1 MLCALGNPC
10 YRDWRNVATAA
21 QTRAHRRRRQLSM
34 PAMTSMPA
42 INPPAGANRDRDRDP
57 LIGSTIAGRYK
68 IQACVGA
75 GAMGAVYRAVQSGLG
90 RPVALK
96 VLKRDLAWG
105 GDTVQRFR
113 REAQAM
119 SALNHPNTVRVF
131 DFGATDEGLLYLAME
146 LLEGEP
152 VTDRLMQ
159 HRALSVRESVM
170 YAQQVLRS
178 VGEAHVKGIVHRD
191 LKPDNIFL
199 ARVQGEATPIVK
211 VLDFGIAKAVEGERK
226 IDQFETLDGTVF
238 GTPRYMAPEQAAG
251 KALDPRTDLY
261 AVGIMLYEFLAGQP
275 PFVDADAVVVMA
287 KHIREAPVPL
297 TKVAPDRGIP
307 RSLEAAV
314 SKALEK
320 DPSKRFQS
328 ADEFDQTLGACLP
341 DVERMERNGG
351 QPTLL
356 ERVSMMPE
364 KAGGTRNLLLLT
376 AAAALFGIAGY
387 LVLGSQHSSA
397 TSPAVSVQVPGARLP
412 AFGASELPSNPAS
425 PPTAAAPE
433 TATANAIVNLQTEP
447 SGAEIW
453 RDGTQL
459 GVSPLDVVVASGATT
474 SVSLRKRGYVE
485 HSVELGPNPAQR
497 IVTLTPL
504 PLASAASTRATGP
517 VRVSSPARSGKPT
530 PNQHGKAAPDSAG
543 QRGAPDSPY
552 EKF

>member
-1 MLCALGNPC
+1 MMSHAG
-10 YRDWRNVATAA
+10 
-21 QTRAHRRRRQLSM
+21 LS
-34 PAMTSMPA
+34 T
-42 INPPAGANRDRDRDP
+42 DDP
-57 LIGSTIAGRYK
+57 LIGSTIAGRYR
-68 IQACVGA
+68 IQARVGS

-152 VTDRLMQ
+152 VTERLA
-159 HRALSVRESVM
+159 HARALSVKESVLL
-170 YAQQVLRS
+170 AQQVLRS

-199 ARVQGEATPIVK
+199 ARVQGEAAPIVK

-261 AVGIMLYEFLAGQP
+261 AVGIILYEFLAGQP
-275 PFVDADAVVVMA
+275 PFVDTDAVVVMA

-297 TKVAPDRGIP
+297 CKAAPQRGIP
-307 RSLEAAV
+307 RSLEAVV

-320 DPSKRFQS
+320 DAHKRFQS
-328 ADEFDQTLGACLP
+328 ADEFDQALAQCLP
-341 DVERMERNGG
+341 EVERLERNGG
-351 QPTLL
+351 QPSLL
-356 ERVSMMPE
+356 DRVSRVSMVPRDNRG
-364 KAGGTRNLLLLT
+364 KVVLAV
-376 AAAALFGIAGY
+376 AAAAVLLGLVTYALWPRPNAGG
-387 LVLGSQHSSA
+387 V
-397 TSPAVSVQVPGARLP
+397 SPVVSVQVPA
-412 AFGASELPSNPAS
+412 ASEQAQAAQPGAGTTTTLAANTPAAVE
-425 PPTAAAPE
+425 PKPAVVT
-433 TATANAIVNLQTEP
+433 LQTEP
-447 SGAEIW
+447 SGAEVW
-453 RDGTQL
+453 RNGMQL
-459 GVSPLDVVVASGATT
+459 GVTPLEIVVPPGETT
-474 SVSLRKRGYVE
+474 SVSLHKPGYVE
-485 HSVELGPNPAQR
+485 HTVEVGQSPTARTVALTQLPA
-497 IVTLTPL
+497 VDKP
-504 PLASAASTRATGP
+504 ATQP
-517 VRVSSPARSGKPT
+517 VRPQRARHGKPR
-530 PNQHGKAAPDSAG
+530 AAQAGSAG
-543 QRGAPDSPY
+543 THAAPDSPY